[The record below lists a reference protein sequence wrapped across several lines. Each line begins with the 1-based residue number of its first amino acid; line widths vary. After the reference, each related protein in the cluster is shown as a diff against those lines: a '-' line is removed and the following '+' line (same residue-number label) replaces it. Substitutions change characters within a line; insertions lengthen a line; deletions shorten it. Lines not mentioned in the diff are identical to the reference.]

1 MATAAQLR
9 AFGRPDLAKKMVAKE
24 KAAVTAKKAAAMKAA
39 APKNVAPMGGG
50 EAAGNP
56 AIRKTIAPSK
66 PNPTAE
72 QGKLVA
78 TTTTPV
84 TSSTAIKPPT
94 HPELGTVGGTAV
106 VVPGGFEPRMPRPP
120 RNADGTV
127 RDFSKPNP
135 NDAPPSNTGGKY
147 RPPPNP
153 HKRPTGPHPN
163 ANARQHASTN
173 ARFNRGAGGLRKQG
187 LAARKKYEAAHPK
200 TITPP
205 TVPEL
210 GTVGGKAIVPPEG
223 FINLMPRPYGEVRGG
238 TPPVTNDQPR
248 KVVRRT

>member
-24 KAAVTAKKAAAMKAA
+24 KAAVTAKKAAAMKAVVA
-39 APKNVAPMGGG
+39 PKSVAPKNVAPMGGG

-56 AIRKTIAPSK
+56 AIRKTIAPS
-66 PNPTAE
+66 NPGAVDRTPH
-72 QGKLVA
+72 K
-78 TTTTPV
+78 PV

-94 HPELGTVGGTAV
+94 VPELGTVGGKP
-106 VVPGGFEPRMPRPP
+106 VVPPAGFIPLMPRPY
-120 RNADGTV
+120 GEV
-127 RDFSKPNP
+127 RPG
-135 NDAPPSNTGGKY
+135 DAGLPDAA
-147 RPPPNP
+147 PNP

-163 ANARQHASTN
+163 ANARQHASPN

-210 GTVGGKAIVPPEG
+210 GTVGGKPVVPPAG
-223 FINLMPRPYGEVRGG
+223 FIPLMPRPYGEVRGG
-238 TPPVTNDQPR
+238 TV
-248 KVVRRT
+248 KAVRRT